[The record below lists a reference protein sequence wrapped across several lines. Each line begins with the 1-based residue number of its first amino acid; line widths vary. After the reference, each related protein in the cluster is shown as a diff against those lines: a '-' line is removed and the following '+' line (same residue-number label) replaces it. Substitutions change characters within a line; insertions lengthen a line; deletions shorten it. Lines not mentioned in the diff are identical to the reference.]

1 MDTMTHY
8 KFKEIVDANASH
20 FDFICPCCKK
30 SCWIGDKELLKVS
43 ISTDV
48 VGYERHGNSSRTTY
62 KTNYY
67 NFRICKECNAK
78 IISNTN
84 IGAKTGLII
93 ASLFIVGYCLCY
105 WLIPYNFGI
114 FDHIQ
119 TRSIGAFLG
128 WLAAAIVIAFFI
140 IFPIT
145 VSVFGKFAPSNTMS
159 TEEAIRANAVE

>member
-8 KFKEIVDANASH
+8 KLKEIVEENASR

-30 SCWIGDKELLKVS
+30 SCWIGDKELLKVQT
-43 ISTDV
+43 STDV

-62 KTNYY
+62 RTTYH

-78 IISNTN
+78 IISNANT
-84 IGAKTGLII
+84 GAKIGLVI
-93 ASLFIVGYCLCY
+93 ACLFIVGYCLCY
-105 WLIPYNFGI
+105 WIIPFDFGI

-119 TRSIGAFLG
+119 ERNIGAFVG
-128 WLAAAIVIAFFI
+128 WLTAVILIAFLV

-145 VSVFGKFAPSNTMS
+145 ISIVGKFAPSNTM
-159 TEEAIRANAVE
+159 TLEEAIRANAVE